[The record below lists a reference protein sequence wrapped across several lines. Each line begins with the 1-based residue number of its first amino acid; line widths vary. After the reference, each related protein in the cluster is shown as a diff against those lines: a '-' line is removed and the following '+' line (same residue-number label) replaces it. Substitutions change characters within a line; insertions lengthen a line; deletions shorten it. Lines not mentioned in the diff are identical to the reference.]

1 MSLLNGIIRYAETS
15 RAKENKGMA
24 SGTSEKGRT
33 IRLSTELFLHVELV
47 VYVALGILLSVTA
60 LLSLGSAALLQ
71 LEGMRDWS
79 GTRAI
84 FLIVDRL
91 MFVLMLIEILHSV
104 RGSVRSGTLTP
115 EPFLIIGLIASIRNV
130 LVITLKS
137 SEMTSE
143 GHGAIE
149 SEMLFRSSIVEL
161 AVLGA
166 LILIFNPI
174 PTFLHN
180 HFCSNGGATR
190 WLRRWSCAANGA
202 PKYISR
208 SPRDEFRRIASLRS
222 QSAKA

>member
-1 MSLLNGIIRYAETS
+1 MAQFGMLGHLARRN
-15 RAKENKGMA
+15 NKGMA
-24 SGTSEKGRT
+24 SGSSEKGRT
-33 IRLSTELFLHVELV
+33 IRLSTELFLHIELV

-60 LLSLGSAALLQ
+60 LLSLGSAALLL

-91 MFVLMLIEILHSV
+91 MFVLMLIEILHTV
-104 RGSVRSGTLTP
+104 RGSIRSGTLTP

-137 SEMTSE
+137 SEMTSQ
-143 GHGAIE
+143 GRGALE

-166 LILIFNPI
+166 LISIFVVSI
-174 PTFLHN
+174 YV
-180 HFCSNGGATR
+180 
-190 WLRRWSCAANGA
+190 LRRGHT
-202 PKYISR
+202 
-208 SPRDEFRRIASLRS
+208 
-222 QSAKA
+222 